1 MQHSLASFPPNRR
14 PGRPKKEPTRIRIS
28 NQLQLRLQ
36 LQLRSKIQEI
46 TQTGNPNGTSQ
57 SRITTTSARR
67 QTSPA
72 ATHITKGTTNNSPS
86 CFALVIANPPSEHL
100 LRLPFLSTFSR
111 LGLTVAIR
119 RKGRPANQ
127 WARLHSEV
135 GFHGKSSHLLSPR
148 NPKRVEDRFNLIQV
162 SRRPE

>member
-1 MQHSLASFPPNRR
+1 MQHSLASFPPNRTS
-14 PGRPKKEPTRIRIS
+14 GRQ
-28 NQLQLRLQ
+28 NQLEIGSRPN
-36 LQLRSKIQEI
+36 SNSGFSSSYSYAPDPEI
-46 TQTGNPNGTSQ
+46 TRTGTLTGPVNLELRRQQSGDRHRRQPLTSQ
-57 SRITTTSARR
+57 KVL
-67 QTSPA
+67 Q
-72 ATHITKGTTNNSPS
+72 NNRPS

-119 RKGRPANQ
+119 RKGRTANL